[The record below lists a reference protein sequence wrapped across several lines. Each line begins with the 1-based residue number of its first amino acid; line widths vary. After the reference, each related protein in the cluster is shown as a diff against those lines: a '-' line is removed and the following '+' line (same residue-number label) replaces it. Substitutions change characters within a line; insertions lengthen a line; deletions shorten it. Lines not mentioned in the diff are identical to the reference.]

1 MPIPAVSPLRAPH
14 SLPRTPAGTW
24 DVTFTLDYK
33 GTDQNYTVSQTAVA
47 KGVITPRELTVSLA
61 DAEFVYG
68 FGGSAPAYADR
79 LAYSVRIDDADY
91 AVVVQGGVAYITAEG
106 YKALAGADAVLP
118 ADTTT
123 VGDVTYYALGGSV
136 SAITLTSAAF
146 RQTNGKWVGVG
157 EYDVTAIAGSADNF
171 VLTLAAGQKVNV
183 VRATLTVSAKG
194 NYEYVVDTAIA
205 DLEAKVLGELMPDGI
220 TNGDVF
226 ASAVSGIKVSFGDLA
241 VNSAPAAKFAITV
254 NVAGATS
261 ANYILAAGANTCYVT
276 VVLPALSVTAKG
288 GQSSIYDGTDRLDDA
303 DFLAALVNRKTDG
316 VEKAYTFEVVD
327 EEADF
332 AIKNAGNYAFDIKV
346 TCAYSGLEGYSADN
360 AAYATEATI
369 SVAYE
374 VNRAALTISR
384 SGKIATI
391 YYTAKAQKLTDYD
404 GFFAFEGAV
413 EAEVEAMLDALATS
427 VTYTSGSATAKTFT
441 NAGAY
446 EVALN
451 ATEGVFANYNV
462 TSGVTL
468 LNVRKAPVYV
478 KGTVTE
484 GEIGS
489 DVAFGVTVT
498 GVVRAEGC
506 PVDAATVGKLSTT
519 VKYTSGATPVDEI
532 KEAGV
537 YNYVITL
544 SDSNYEIVSGSV
556 DGEKTLGA
564 SGTLTVTVK
573 VVTENDS
580 ETAEKKAEVVFETP
594 QTKAWTLSSYELAES
609 NSTYIAYSSE
619 AAKLAGTGET
629 VEIGGVVRLELVS
642 GTTTI
647 NATTTGKLGETVEI
661 TVKLP
666 SALSSGTSGY
676 TIYERQKD
684 GSLKEVSD
692 YVVNDGYLT
701 YNSDLISDLVFVRIV
716 GSGVPFWIW
725 ILVAVLAALIILAII
740 LAAFIGRKDR
750 STTPPPAAPPAEPP
764 VEDAPVSHD
773 GALPAA
779 DVDIDIPDAPAH
791 IGGGDRPPLIGTR

>member
-1 MPIPAVSPLRAPH
+1 
-14 SLPRTPAGTW
+14 
-24 DVTFTLDYK
+24 
-33 GTDQNYTVSQTAVA
+33 
-47 KGVITPRELTVSLA
+47 
-61 DAEFVYG
+61 
-68 FGGSAPAYADR
+68 
-79 LAYSVRIDDADY
+79 
-91 AVVVQGGVAYITAEG
+91 
-106 YKALAGADAVLP
+106 
-118 ADTTT
+118 
-123 VGDVTYYALGGSV
+123 
-136 SAITLTSAAF
+136 
-146 RQTNGKWVGVG
+146 
-157 EYDVTAIAGSADNF
+157 
-171 VLTLAAGQKVNV
+171 
-183 VRATLTVSAKG
+183 
-194 NYEYVVDTAIA
+194 
-205 DLEAKVLGELMPDGI
+205 
-220 TNGDVF
+220 
-226 ASAVSGIKVSFGDLA
+226 
-241 VNSAPAAKFAITV
+241 
-254 NVAGATS
+254 
-261 ANYILAAGANTCYVT
+261 
-276 VVLPALSVTAKG
+276 
-288 GQSSIYDGTDRLDDA
+288 
-303 DFLAALVNRKTDG
+303 
-316 VEKAYTFEVVD
+316 
-327 EEADF
+327 
-332 AIKNAGNYAFDIKV
+332 
-346 TCAYSGLEGYSADN
+346 
-360 AAYATEATI
+360 
-369 SVAYE
+369 
-374 VNRAALTISR
+374 
-384 SGKIATI
+384 
-391 YYTAKAQKLTDYD
+391 
-404 GFFAFEGAV
+404 
-413 EAEVEAMLDALATS
+413 MLDALATS
-427 VTYTSGSATAKTFT
+427 VTYTSGSATAAKTFT

-468 LNVRKAPVYV
+468 LNVRKAPVNV
-478 KGTVTE
+478 NGTVSE
-484 GEIGS
+484 GDIGS

-498 GVVRAEGC
+498 GIVPAEGC
-506 PVDAATVGKLSTT
+506 PVDAATVGKLTT
-519 VKYTSGATPVDEI
+519 TTSYSSGATTVAEI
-532 KEAGV
+532 TEAGV

-544 SDSNYEIVSGSV
+544 SDPVNYEIVSG
-556 DGEKTLGA
+556 GTLGA
-564 SGTLTVTVK
+564 SGTVTVTVK

-594 QTKAWTLSSYELAES
+594 QTRAWTLSSYELAES

-692 YVVNDGYLT
+692 YVVNDGYFT